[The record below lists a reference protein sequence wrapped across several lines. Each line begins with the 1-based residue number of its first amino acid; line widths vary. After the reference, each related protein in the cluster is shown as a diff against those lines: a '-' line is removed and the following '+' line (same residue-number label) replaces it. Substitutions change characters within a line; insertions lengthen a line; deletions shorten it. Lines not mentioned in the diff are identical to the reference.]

1 MPQDPYRIRRI
12 LDLLG
17 KYWVHNPDLRLGQI
31 VGNFVGHTDR
41 GEPRD
46 AYYFEDAELEQ
57 KLREALKENDHGPTK
72 ALPQHDHVRR
82 VHRR

>member
-1 MPQDPYRIRRI
+1 VARDPYRISRI
-12 LDLLG
+12 LDLLR
-17 KYWVHNPDLRLGQI
+17 KYWVMHPDLRLAQI

-57 KLREALKENDHGPTK
+57 KLREALKEKGTHGVS
-72 ALPQHDHVRR
+72 ALQK
-82 VHRR
+82 